1 MNIYEYFNS
10 TDIAEHCKKLEYSF
24 TGWDMALLISQSN
37 HHTLQEKAQAW
48 QEIINTMPDEY
59 DDEGSLHQFLSDYI
73 GRQQRFIADFQ
84 TNMGKFVYTY
94 EKVYK
99 EVRDQYSNESMLY
112 TSYEECVKTAVAEVA
127 QNPHVLCLHIRKKKL
142 YNSPTKWMGR
152 PSLYLTTKGEP
163 VHMGAAQFHPEQDFL
178 NPPCNFDDLWID
190 LPIPFKRGD
199 VVCWTDSLGRCGGPA
214 VIDVITEKEADTGC
228 WGANL
233 TLYELD
239 QHGCI
244 DINVDVNYL
253 SLEYYRCELKGR
265 AYFLEAM
272 QRYLQRKI
280 ALDELIRAYSV
291 TMLEQLSHHVW
302 LDDETR

>member
-10 TDIAEHCKKLEYSF
+10 TDIAEYCKKLGYSF
-24 TGWDMALLISQSN
+24 SGWDMALLISQSN
-37 HHTLQEKAQAW
+37 HHTLQEKAQVW
-48 QEIINTMPDEY
+48 QEIIDTIPDEY

-84 TNMGKFVYTY
+84 TNMGEFVYTY

-99 EVRDQYSNESMLY
+99 EVRDQYSNESVLY
-112 TSYEECVKTAVAEVA
+112 TSYKVCVETAVAEVA
-127 QNPHVLCLHIRKKKL
+127 RSPQVLCLHIRKKKL
-142 YNSPTKWMGR
+142 YNSPTEWMDM

-163 VHMGAAQFHPEQDFL
+163 VHMGAAQFHSEQDFL

-190 LPIPFKRGD
+190 LPVPFKRGD
-199 VVCWTDSLGRCGGPA
+199 VVCWTDSFGHRGGPA
-214 VIDVITEKEADTGC
+214 VIDVITEKEADSGC

-253 SLEYYRCELKGR
+253 SLEYYHCELKGR

-302 LDDETR
+302 LGDETR